1 MRVVMSLIAIA
12 LACAIFLAARN
23 GDGALARSAR
33 PQHIA
38 CGDERWTIK
47 TLADADANSISLTTV
62 RKTTIEALRRLKT
75 PAALS
80 KLTPRIAPTEK
91 TVFQVDALLMSM
103 KLEGDDDI
111 HMVIADP
118 VVGGSMIVEFP
129 GAGCVSTVSTVGASL
144 MSKAKAALAA
154 ACGPLPTTSKF
165 VTLQGRATIDGVGF
179 FDFLHHQGGVAPNGI
194 ELHPVLRINVSACRR
209 VP

>member
-1 MRVVMSLIAIA
+1 MRVVVGLIAIA
-12 LACAIFLAARN
+12 LACAIFVAAR
-23 GDGALARSAR
+23 GRDGALARSAH
-33 PQHIA
+33 PQHLT
-38 CGDERWTIK
+38 CGDERWKIK
-47 TLADADANSISLTTV
+47 TLADADASSISLTTV
-62 RKTTIEALRRLKT
+62 RKTTIEALRRLKA

-91 TVFQVDALLMSM
+91 TVFQVGALLMSM

-129 GAGCVSTVSTVGASL
+129 GADCVSTVGASL

-194 ELHPVLRINVSACRR
+194 ELHPVLRINISACRR